1 MGSLKFGLARATKS
15 FFGSKSPFTALNKK
29 SHFGEDNE
37 EYEEENGFETDE
49 SVDNYTLTFLLLF
62 VITGILLGFMAVPR
76 LCKDTSERGKNVR
89 LGLYFLL
96 ILTGGQFG
104 WFFGLL
110 WLFKINIC
118 A

>member
-1 MGSLKFGLARATKS
+1 MGSSKFGFVRAAKS
-15 FFGSKSPFTALNKK
+15 FFSSKSPFTSLRQK
-29 SHFGEDNE
+29 SSFGENSTGDYE
-37 EYEEENGFETDE
+37 EYEEMYEIDQKT
-49 SVDNYTLTFLLLF
+49 VTFLLF
-62 VITGILLGFMAVPR
+62 FIITGILIGFMAVPR
-76 LCKDTSERGKNVR
+76 LCKDSSDRGKNVR
-89 LGLYFLL
+89 LGLYALL